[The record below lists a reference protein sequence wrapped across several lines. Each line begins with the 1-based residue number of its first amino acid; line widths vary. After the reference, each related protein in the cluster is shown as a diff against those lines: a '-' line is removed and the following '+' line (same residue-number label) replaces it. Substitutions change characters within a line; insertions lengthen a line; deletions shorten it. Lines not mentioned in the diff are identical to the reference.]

1 MKGARVGDGRRTGL
15 WRRQDDQ
22 RTQAARHRGH
32 LGLLLMVL
40 VTAADTT
47 DRDAACG
54 MLERLRARYR
64 KITPA
69 WADGGCIGC
78 RVDWAREN

>member
-1 MKGARVGDGRRTGL
+1 
-15 WRRQDDQ
+15 
-22 RTQAARHRGH
+22 
-32 LGLLLMVL
+32 MVL